1 MADASDCI
9 FCKIVRKEIPA
20 REVMRDEH
28 VVAFHDLR
36 PQAPTHVLV
45 VPVLHAEHLSDFTA
59 KASPEV
65 KARLLSA
72 AAEIGGKFQRE
83 GAGYRV
89 VVNEGSDGGQ
99 TVSHLHLHVLAGRH
113 MTWPPG

>member
-1 MADASDCI
+1 MNESDCI

-20 REVMRDEH
+20 REVLRDEH

-36 PQAPTHVLV
+36 PQAPAHVLV
-45 VPVLHAEHLSDFTA
+45 VPALHAEHLSEFNA
-59 KASPEV
+59 KASPQL

-72 AAEIGGKFQRE
+72 AAEIGIGVQRD
-83 GAGYRV
+83 GQGYRV
-89 VVNEGSDGGQ
+89 VINEGADGGQ
-99 TVSHLHLHVLAGRH
+99 TVQHLHLHVLAGRH